1 MQIESG
7 MPDVWLLLPFIVL
20 FIASLA
26 PITIKVLCK
35 NKEQPLFGTL
45 AQGLIGVIIALGF
58 VVWQWDG
65 VTGYVFSHALVF
77 DGISS
82 WANVLTL
89 IITGVSL
96 VLMHDNLHTRDHQ
109 FAEQV
114 FLILSSALG
123 MMIIAWSNDLIVTF
137 IGIEL
142 MSLSTYVVIGLGLE
156 QKLSKEASFKYFV
169 LGSFASAFILYG
181 IALIYG
187 TAETTMLTRLT
198 ETAPALMASN
208 KLFLI
213 GMIMLVSGVAF
224 KVSIVPFHAWTPD
237 VYQGA
242 PTPITAFM
250 ATGVKAVMFVFFIRL
265 ALTGVFGGSDT
276 MIDLLEWLAV
286 ITILLGNLAAL
297 KQTSFKR
304 MLAYSSIAHSG
315 YILIGIIAA
324 AISKAPAKSISS
336 VIFYL
341 FTYTIMTLGT
351 FALVSLYEK
360 TENSTLYI
368 YDLKGLAHKR
378 PMLALGLTTLLLSI
392 AGIPPLAG
400 FFGKLFLFSN
410 AVAEGL
416 FWPVVWGVMGSV
428 VGVVYYLRPV
438 VNMYMHEAD
447 EYYEEPLKY
456 PFTGFTLAASV
467 ALVFIVGLASGSL
480 LERLQESVQSL
491 FNT

>member
-1 MQIESG
+1 MQIQSG
-7 MPDVWLLLPFIVL
+7 ISDLWLILPLIVI
-20 FIASLA
+20 FVSSMI
-26 PITIKVLCK
+26 PITTKVLLG
-35 NKEQPLFGTL
+35 NKEQPLFATL
-45 AQGLIGVIIALGF
+45 AQGLFGVIVAIGF
-58 VVWQWDG
+58 VIWQWDNT
-65 VTGYVFSHALVF
+65 TGYAFSQALVF

-82 WANVLTL
+82 WSNLLTL
-89 IITGVSL
+89 IIAGVSL
-96 VLMHDNLHTRDHQ
+96 ALMHDNLHTRDHQ
-109 FAEQV
+109 YAEQV
-114 FLILSSALG
+114 SLVLSSVLG
-123 MMIIAWSNDLIVTF
+123 MMIVSWSNDLIITF

-156 QKLSKEASFKYFV
+156 QKLSKEAAFKYFV

-187 TAETTMLTRLT
+187 TAETTMLTRLA
-198 ETAPALMASN
+198 ESAPALMASN

-213 GMIMLVSGVAF
+213 GMIMLVGGVAF

-250 ATGVKAVMFVFFIRL
+250 ATGVKVVMFTFFIRL
-265 ALTGVFGGSDT
+265 ALTGVFNGSET
-276 MIDLLEWLAV
+276 MVDVLEWLAA

-324 AISKAPAKSISS
+324 AISKNPTKSISS

-341 FTYTIMTLGT
+341 FTYTVMTLGT
-351 FALVSLYEK
+351 FALASLYEK
-360 TENSTLYI
+360 TEKSTLYV

-378 PMLALGLTTLLLSI
+378 PMLAFGLTLLLLSV

-400 FFGKLFLFSN
+400 FFGKLFLFSS

-416 FWPVVWGVMGSV
+416 FWPVVWGVLGSV

-438 VNMYMHEAD
+438 VNMYMLEPD

-456 PFTGFTLAASV
+456 PFTGLAVAASV
-467 ALVFIVGLASGSL
+467 ALVIVVGLISSPI
-480 LERLQESVQSL
+480 LERVQNSVQSL
-491 FNT
+491 FN